1 MNERFCWYLKIKQ
14 TNKWVDCDTK
24 LLRISAQWLNLRAL
38 HNVGPCNNLVK
49 QKNRNEIHQFYKS
62 ESLV

>member
-49 QKNRNEIHQFYKS
+49 QKKQE
-62 ESLV
+62 